1 MPDPVAVI
9 TITGTSEISYAS
21 LPATRTLSGATS
33 TWGTGT
39 GVTPTYQWYILDKP
53 VGSAAAFSS
62 DTVVSPTFGPID
74 LPGTYRVFLVVEN
87 DQGDPS
93 FGSPVPQQSAS
104 APYGF
109 SLPPA
114 SAFFEIRALTRYA
127 GLKKVAYG
135 ERDWLED
142 GLWPIVDKVDEHEM
156 KVSQMYVS
164 EGVIKANSVLEYTA
178 GNGVTVD
185 GVLLKDGDVKV
196 ATSSDAVHTNI
207 IVAGSV
213 GGGSSTLL
221 LSGTPVTVSG
231 NLGCNGALTVDTI
244 NEYTPSSG
252 VTIDGVK
259 LKDGDVTVAT
269 QSDKVITNIVE
280 AGSIAGGSTNL
291 NLVSPLTQCT
301 GDLYVA
307 GGDVRANTLSPY
319 LDNSQAII
327 RGRGTHTSD
336 VDVDII
342 QSDTNNSGVTVLGK
356 GSHFYDLQADVIKT
370 DSVYSAGSLN
380 MYAGTGGSLLL
391 SAPTGAITLSSGAS
405 IEVDYLQT
413 NIGNSSSH
421 NSVPLTLA
429 SAYPNQATTGT
440 TAETLWST
448 NLPADTFGVDGQSIT
463 GELIFSTASATTG
476 HNKTPTVKFNGNTVV
491 SSASTVSGGWIR
503 VTFTIMRTAM
513 NAQIG
518 FGTVFDSGGAH
529 GSSGLVSLTATES
542 APIPLIVQGTTPS
555 GAGDMTL
562 KTVVLHYNRSE
573 GAM

>member
-1 MPDPVAVI
+1 MSDPVAVI

-87 DQGDPS
+87 DQSDSS
-93 FGSPVPQQSAS
+93 FASPVPQQSAS

-164 EGVIKANSVLEYTA
+164 EGVIKANSILEYTA

-185 GVLLKDGDVKV
+185 GVLLKDGDLKV
-196 ATSSDAVHTNI
+196 ATSSDAVYTNI

-231 NLGCNGALTVDTI
+231 NLGCNGSLTVNTI
-244 NEYTPSSG
+244 NEYTPNVG
-252 VTIDGVK
+252 VTIEGVL
-259 LKDGDVTVAT
+259 LKDNGITIGDAYAIDSTGGSASMLINGTADQIDFSAFNGVRFLSGTEVVTDWIEAITTDEPVTVRGNGASP
-269 QSDKVITNIVE
+269 SDLDTDVI
-280 AGSIAGGSTNL
+280 
-291 NLVSPLTQCT
+291 
-301 GDLYVA
+301 
-307 GGDVRANTLSPY
+307 R
-319 LDNSQAII
+319 
-327 RGRGTHTSD
+327 
-336 VDVDII
+336 
-342 QSDTNNSGVTVLGK
+342 SDTNNSGVTVLGK
-356 GSHFYDLQADVIKT
+356 GTHSYDLQADVIKT
-370 DSVYSAGSLN
+370 TSISSDSAGAL
-380 MYAGTGGSLLL
+380 A
-391 SAPTGAITLSSGAS
+391 
-405 IEVDYLQT
+405 
-413 NIGNSSSH
+413 IGNSVGALQFTAAGAMTFTAGSAISLDSLETNFGSSSTR
-421 NSVPLTLA
+421 NSVPVTLA
-429 SAYPNQATTGT
+429 SWYHNQATTGT
-440 TAETLWST
+440 IVETLWST
-448 NLPADTFGVDGQSIT
+448 NIPANTLNANGASIT
-463 GELIFSTASATTG
+463 GELVFSTASATTG
-476 HNKTPTVKFNGNTVV
+476 HNKTPTVKFNGTTVV
-491 SSASTVSGGWIR
+491 TATSTASGGWIK
-503 VTFTIMRTAM
+503 VTFTIMRTGS
-513 NAQIG
+513 NTQIG
-518 FGTVFDSGGAH
+518 FGNTFDSGSAH
-529 GSSGLVSLTATES
+529 GSSGLVSITATDTS
-542 APIPLIVQGTTPS
+542 AITLLVQGHTPD
-555 GAGDMTL
+555 GIGDMTL
-562 KTVVLHYNRSE
+562 KTVILHYNRSE
-573 GAM
+573 VAL

>member
-33 TWGTGT
+33 TWGSGT

-53 VGSAAAFSS
+53 VGSAAVFTN
-62 DTVVSPTFGPID
+62 DTVASPNFGPID

-87 DQGDPS
+87 DQGDSS
-93 FGSPVPQQSAS
+93 FASPVPQQSATS
-104 APYGF
+104 PYAF

-156 KVSQMYVS
+156 KISQVYAS
-164 EGVIKANSVLEYTA
+164 EGVIKANSILEYTA

-185 GVLLKDGDVKV
+185 GVLLKDGDLKV
-196 ATSSDAVHTNI
+196 ATSSDAVYTNVI
-207 IVAGSV
+207 IAGSV
-213 GGGSSTLL
+213 GGGSSSLAVYATPLQVLGSQSIGGTLAV
-221 LSGTPVTVSG
+221 STV
-231 NLGCNGALTVDTI
+231 NEFTV
-244 NEYTPSSG
+244 NSG
-252 VTIDGVK
+252 VTIDGV
-259 LKDGDVTVAT
+259 LVKDGDVKVAT
-269 QSDKVITNIVE
+269 SADKVFTNIIE
-280 AGSIAGGSTNL
+280 AGSVAGGSSDINVLSGTTGFTGNVYVGNNL
-291 NLVSPLTQCT
+291 RSSTV
-301 GDLYVA
+301 G
-307 GGDVRANTLSPY
+307 PY
-319 LDNSQAII
+319 SDNASAII

-342 QSDTNNSGVTVLGK
+342 QADSNNSGVTVIGK
-356 GSHFYDLQADVIKT
+356 GTHSYDLQADVIYT
-370 DSVYSAGSLN
+370 NSLYSAGSLSIT
-380 MYAGTGGSLLL
+380 AAAGSLSLV
-391 SAPTGAITLSSGAS
+391 SPSSIAI
-405 IEVDYLQT
+405 DYLQT
-413 NIGNSSSH
+413 NIGNSSSN

-440 TAETLWST
+440 TAQTLWST
-448 NLPADTFGVDGQSIT
+448 NLPANTFAVDGQSIT

-476 HNKTPTVKFNGNTVV
+476 HNKIPTVKFNGTTVV
-491 SSASTVSGGWIR
+491 TVSSTVSGGWIK
-503 VTFTIMRTAM
+503 VMFTIMRTAM

-518 FGTVFDSGGAH
+518 FGTTFDSGSNH

-542 APIPLIVQGTTPS
+542 GVIPLLVQGETPS

-562 KTVVLHYNRSE
+562 KTVIISYNRSE